1 MRLEVFE
8 FDLSVPRD
16 GYEIVI
22 AGTELTVDICTGEA
36 WIQLD
41 SQDLDPIPLHRIG
54 SVHNA
59 SFTKLY
65 LSNRAQPGKF
75 LRFYV
80 GYGIQLSRTY
90 LTIQDILRALEEEKE
105 LVNEFTSRDI
115 IKKLVDEN
123 IVTSEMIKLRSL
135 LEQHFSNGAVTGRVI
150 ADNSIEARH
159 IQANS
164 IESDHIVAGSIIG
177 YHIAANSILS
187 EHIVSGEITSDHIQ
201 ANAIQANHIA
211 AGAILSGHI
220 AVGSIRSEHI
230 VSKAIRAEHI
240 FTGAISAD
248 HIHANSIT
256 VDKLEST
263 LYGNLMQYFSVL
275 RAHLTG
281 NESITY
287 LLTDGI
293 FNSGTASNCYIVYES
308 GYYHIYVGTSVT
320 WDNENAHWDN
330 SSITWDIPLPSGYW
344 ISDVFDAINVL
355 TGIVSVRFNSDAG
368 NSKVYVSRS
377 IDGNTWSNWE
387 ELNPFLFLDSIT
399 HQTTITEFRYF
410 KVRIE
415 LTGFAHLYNI
425 QISVLTAELN
435 ADTLNGYHISSFV
448 LKNEPTTITAVHTF
462 NPTTVSAPFVLGTN
476 AQGQLVIGLNADMV
490 DGQHASEFATAT
502 HNHDTTY
509 VRKGTAD
516 TITAVHTFNP
526 SSAGAPFI
534 LGANAQ
540 GQLVTGLN
548 ADTVDGIHVTDLAK
562 KEESF
567 FGNGNVT
574 FTYNNDRIAQM
585 TGSCGSTNMTVTLSY
600 VNSGLVSHAAYTIN
614 GVTTTYSF
622 TYTNGRISQIT
633 ASRN

>member
-1 MRLEVFE
+1 VIYLRLEVFE

-16 GYEIVI
+16 GHEIVV

-54 SVHNA
+54 SIHNA

-65 LSNRAQPGKF
+65 LSNRAQPGKS

-105 LVNEFTSRDI
+105 LVDEFTSRDI

-135 LEQHFSNGAVTGRVI
+135 LEQHFSDGAVTGRVI

-187 EHIVSGEITSDHIQ
+187 EHIVSGAITSDHIQ

-220 AVGSIRSEHI
+220 AVGSIRTEHI
-230 VSKAIRAEHI
+230 VSGAIRAEHI
-240 FTGAISAD
+240 VTGAISAV

-275 RAHLTG
+275 RSHLTG
-281 NESITY
+281 QENVTY
-287 LLTDGI
+287 LLTGGI
-293 FNSGTASNCYIVYES
+293 FNSGTANNCYIVYEA
-308 GYYHIYVGTSVT
+308 GYYHIYTSTSVK
-320 WDNENAHWDN
+320 WDDEGANWDN

-344 ISDVFDAINVL
+344 VSDVFDIGDVL
-355 TGIVSVRFNSDAG
+355 TGIVSVRYNSETG
-368 NSKVYVSRS
+368 NTKIYVSRS

-387 ELNPFLFLDSIT
+387 ELTPFLLL
-399 HQTTITEFRYF
+399 RYY
-410 KVRIE
+410 
-415 LTGFAHLYNI
+415 LS
-425 QISVLTAELN
+425 SV
-435 ADTLNGYHISSFV
+435 
-448 LKNEPTTITAVHTF
+448 
-462 NPTTVSAPFVLGTN
+462 
-476 AQGQLVIGLNADMV
+476 
-490 DGQHASEFATAT
+490 
-502 HNHDTTY
+502 
-509 VRKGTAD
+509 
-516 TITAVHTFNP
+516 
-526 SSAGAPFI
+526 
-534 LGANAQ
+534 
-540 GQLVTGLN
+540 
-548 ADTVDGIHVTDLAK
+548 
-562 KEESF
+562 
-567 FGNGNVT
+567 GN
-574 FTYNNDRIAQM
+574 Y
-585 TGSCGSTNMTVTLSY
+585 
-600 VNSGLVSHAAYTIN
+600 
-614 GVTTTYSF
+614 
-622 TYTNGRISQIT
+622 RISLL
-633 ASRN
+633 